1 MVKIRFFING
11 QVVPHE
17 ETIAEPLLKHRIA
30 SKADA
35 ASEDIK

>member
-17 ETIAEPLLKHRIA
+17 EAMAEVLLNHRTA
-30 SKADA
+30 PKADA
-35 ASEDIK
+35 VT